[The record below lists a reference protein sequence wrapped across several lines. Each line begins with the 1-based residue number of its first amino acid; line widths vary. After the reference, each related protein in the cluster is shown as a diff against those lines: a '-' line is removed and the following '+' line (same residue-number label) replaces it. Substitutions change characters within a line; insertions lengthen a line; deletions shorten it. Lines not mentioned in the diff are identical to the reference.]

1 MAAVRSR
8 TRKVTPMAEAAAVF
22 VSALYGAQSAAT
34 NSPRKHYER
43 QRASLSSKRSYH
55 GKLWQG
61 GREGCHGCHRSHNIL
76 SSFAGQYLEH
86 GDLPVILIQLWLSLF
101 QRTLFLLFEF

>member
-34 NSPRKHYER
+34 NSPRQHNER
-43 QRASLSSKRSYH
+43 QRASLSSERSYH
-55 GKLWQG
+55 GNSWQG
-61 GREGCHGCHRSHNIL
+61 GREGCHRSHNIL

-86 GDLPVILIQLWLSLF
+86 GDLPVILIQFWLSLF
-101 QRTLFLLFEF
+101 LAYSFLLLEF